1 MSASS
6 PFSHFR
12 GDMDEQL
19 EAICRYLDGQKLM
32 SRADDPRRLSR
43 YLRDVVQPKLDRLAE
58 LEAQQ
63 TKKAK

>member
-1 MSASS
+1 
-6 PFSHFR
+6 
-12 GDMDEQL
+12 MDEQL

-43 YLRDVVQPKLDRLAE
+43 YLREDVQPKLERLAE

-63 TKKAK
+63 VSKKTKAS